1 MKIVSSVIIISTLL
15 TLASCSVEKKMSA
28 TGGSKADGIV
38 KMSYEVGPFEQ
49 ATVDKAQGSRSA
61 LKRCKAWGYKKV
73 EPFEASSKKCID
85 QPNCMRYIV
94 TTEYQCLN

>member
-1 MKIVSSVIIISTLL
+1 MNIVKKGFILISIITL
-15 TLASCSVEKKMSA
+15 TACSVEKKLSA

-38 KMSYEVGPFEQ
+38 KMSYEVGPLEQ
-49 ATVDKAQGSRSA
+49 VTVDKEQGARSA
-61 LKRCKAWGYKKV
+61 LKRCKSWGYNRV
-73 EPFEASSKKCID
+73 EPFEASSKRCLD